1 MEEGIVRYRRDVWG
15 EEVILGVSWDLLW
28 VVAVAVLVLLA
39 AHAVVMAVL
48 VNRKMDKPSA
58 DGRRVLRH
66 ESIDRWFHWIM
77 AVSII
82 VLIFTGVAPIIGLR
96 IAWLEI
102 HWISGLILT
111 FVVVFHIVRSLFW
124 QDFKSMI
131 LGPRDFGEPFDSA
144 KKPGKYSFEQKGMHW
159 AVTVVAL
166 TVIVTGVLM
175 FMQIDTP
182 FWDRTNS
189 MPEDQLGL
197 VFLLHGLSTL
207 ALVAPGGDT
216 YVFRPAAGEDFLY
229 PVDVDRLD
237 LRRRNG
243 GEPRHHALDT
253 ERSRLIA
260 GGAEQSGVSRGIHAA
275 RPEQR
280 RFAPS
285 GTPSPDIPSGRN
297 TLEELRF
304 SPAAPTGY
312 CPQPQG
318 LPCEQSRRRY

>member
-28 VVAVAVLVLLA
+28 VVTVAVLVLIA

-48 VNRKMDKPSA
+48 VNRKMEKPSA

-66 ESIDRWFHWIM
+66 ETIDRWFHWIM
-77 AVSII
+77 AISILA
-82 VLIFTGVAPIIGLR
+82 LIFTGVAPIIGLR

-111 FVVVFHIVRSLFW
+111 FVVVFHIIRSLFW

-159 AVTVVAL
+159 AVTIVAL
-166 TVIVTGVLM
+166 TVIVTGILM
-175 FMQIDTP
+175 FVQIDTP

-207 ALVAPGGDT
+207 ALVAL
-216 YVFRPAAGEDFLY
+216 AAAHIYF
-229 PVDVDRLD
+229 
-237 LRRRNG
+237 
-243 GEPRHHALDT
+243 AL
-253 ERSRLIA
+253 
-260 GGAEQSGVSRGIHAA
+260 
-275 RPEQR
+275 RPEKIFYTR
-280 RFAPS
+280 SMITGWISEEEMAANHDTARW
-285 GTPSPDIPSGRN
+285 TPKEAD
-297 TLEELRF
+297 
-304 SPAAPTGY
+304 
-312 CPQPQG
+312 
-318 LPCEQSRRRY
+318 